1 MSSLKVFSRRPIRS
15 AMGLAGA
22 LVLLG
27 ALGGCGNKLEEAS
40 TGSTAVDAP
49 ESTSIASS
57 TTESEQ
63 PTTTKAG
70 ELTGTNSGLG
80 AKLGGEAVS
89 LPGLDTGSDST
100 EDAFGADVE
109 QCLDQEAS
117 GLSASDAESV
127 QNDDDFSGLSEEG
140 TRIVTDAM
148 NTCIPA
154 DSLGDLFAT
163 EFFKSLGSEPNPE
176 FTSCLTTEL
185 DGQVGD
191 VLLQSAAASKAGDDA
206 IPQPVLDVL
215 DACGD
220 IIIGDLFADQ
230 FVKAGLSEETARC
243 IADGLGGK
251 LTMSGLVEMGQ
262 GGEIPADLEAEITSL
277 AQSCAAGG

>member
-1 MSSLKVFSRRPIRS
+1 
-15 AMGLAGA
+15 MGLAGA

-176 FTSCLTTEL
+176 FTSCLTT
-185 DGQVGD
+185 
-191 VLLQSAAASKAGDDA
+191 
-206 IPQPVLDVL
+206 
-215 DACGD
+215 
-220 IIIGDLFADQ
+220 
-230 FVKAGLSEETARC
+230 
-243 IADGLGGK
+243 
-251 LTMSGLVEMGQ
+251 
-262 GGEIPADLEAEITSL
+262 
-277 AQSCAAGG
+277 